1 MNFNNF
7 LEEIKSEKYVGIFIF
22 ILLILVYHIYR
33 NMCSCKKNIENIANL
48 DDKEITN
55 AINRYYSSDDFV
67 KTMTT
72 IFEKIQ
78 KNGLQIVGDIVVTGD
93 VKADEEISNQNYSFT
108 EINKKIDDKNNE
120 IIQRK
125 REAEEIQ
132 RKAYEEYAR
141 LEAERQA
148 AIALSIEKRRREQ
161 EAAEAEKRRIAALG
175 TCGHTPKR
183 QWCPTTGA
191 RVACPNGGVYNNSC
205 HAEQNGCLNCPYW
218 SR

>member
-1 MNFNNF
+1 MTLNKF

-22 ILLILVYHIYR
+22 IFLILVYYIYR
-33 NMCSCKKNIENIANL
+33 NICSCKKNIENMANL
-48 DDKEITN
+48 NDKEIN
-55 AINRYYSSDDFV
+55 NSINRYYSSDDFV

-78 KNGLQIVGDIVVTGD
+78 KNGLLIVGDIVVTGD
-93 VKADEEISNQNYSFT
+93 IKADKEISDQNYSFT
-108 EINKKIDDKNNE
+108 EINKKIDDK
-120 IIQRK
+120 ITQK
-125 REAEEIQ
+125 KKEAEEIQ
-132 RKAYEEYAR
+132 RKAWEEYAR

-191 RVACPNGGVYNNSC
+191 RVSCPNGGVYNNSC